1 MSTDPPGDDNRSS
14 EPDEWEISDLI
25 GLELTLALIVW
36 FLLVL
41 VAFFFIG
48 PVVGLLL
55 VAAGVIGFGWAL
67 VSAIRRADTTD

>member
-1 MSTDPPGDDNRSS
+1 MSTDPPRQDTPSPESDGR
-14 EPDEWEISDLI
+14 EISDLI

-67 VSAIRRADTTD
+67 VSVIRRADTTD

>member
-1 MSTDPPGDDNRSS
+1 MSTDPPRQDTPSPESDGR
-14 EPDEWEISDLI
+14 EISDLI
-25 GLELTLALIVW
+25 GSELTLALIVW

-41 VAFFFIG
+41 VAFFFID
-48 PVVGLLL
+48 PVVGLLI

>member
-1 MSTDPPGDDNRSS
+1 MSTDPPRQDTRSPES
-14 EPDEWEISDLI
+14 DGREISDLI
-25 GLELTLALIVW
+25 GLEVTLALIVW

-55 VAAGVIGFGWAL
+55 VVAGVIGFGWAL

>member
-1 MSTDPPGDDNRSS
+1 MSTDPPGRTPGFPESDGR
-14 EPDEWEISDLI
+14 EISDLI

>member
-1 MSTDPPGDDNRSS
+1 MSTDPPRQDTPSPESDGR
-14 EPDEWEISDLI
+14 EISDLI

-36 FLLVL
+36 FLLML
-41 VAFFFIG
+41 GAFFFIG

-67 VSAIRRADTTD
+67 VSVIRRADTTD